1 MKAKLLIGI
10 LFLLFSASL
19 YAQNDLLGYKP
30 RQIKFKQPF
39 QPLLVPSL
47 SSPSYAFVL
56 GEDRS
61 ISPQTCVYKSP
72 VHHTAFFCKMEVKT
86 QNTLGIMIKVHAGDY
101 DKYTTGTEQP
111 QP

>member
-1 MKAKLLIGI
+1 MKRASFLLI
-10 LFLLFSASL
+10 LFLLTGSYS
-19 YAQNDLLGYKP
+19 YTQTDLLGYKP
-30 RQIKFKQPF
+30 RQIQFQKPF
-39 QPLLVPSL
+39 QPLLIPSV

-61 ISPQTCVYKSP
+61 FTTQTCVYKSP

-86 QNTLGIMIKVHAGDY
+86 QNAFGIMIKVHAGDY
-101 DKYTTGTEQP
+101 DKYTTGTDQP